1 MKPSLKVGDKVI
13 IRRDLTYACSG
24 TIPFG
29 TNDAMLQY
37 KGREAT
43 IVDLSPDAKHIY
55 DYPDYPNFD
64 QARYKLDI
72 DNKQWAWSNVM
83 FENQNT
89 VITNKEEEILL
100 CCTCS

>member
-13 IRRDLTYACSG
+13 IRRDLIFAGSG

-29 TNDAMLQY
+29 TNDSMLQY

-43 IVDLSPDAKHIY
+43 IVDLTPDVKYIH
-55 DYPDYPNFD
+55 DYPNHPNFD

-72 DNKQWAWSNVM
+72 DNSHWAWSNVM
-83 FENQNT
+83 FENPT
-89 VITNKEEEILL
+89 VINKEEEILL
-100 CCTCS
+100 CCTCF